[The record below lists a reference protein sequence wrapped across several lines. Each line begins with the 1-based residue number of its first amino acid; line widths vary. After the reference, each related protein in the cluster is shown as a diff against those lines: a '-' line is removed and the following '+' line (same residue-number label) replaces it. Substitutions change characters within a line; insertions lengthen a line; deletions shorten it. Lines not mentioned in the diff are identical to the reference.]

1 MSYTAAPNGPPAY
14 EETAPQAG
22 GSQGERIFGDNLPD
36 DFKYSV
42 DVASC
47 ELPLR
52 QLFIRK
58 VYSLLSVQLAA
69 TVIVG
74 FIINSNKSIQNWCL
88 NNTWLYFVLMVG
100 TFGFLIAS
108 WFKSRSYPTNLFL
121 LAGFTLCE
129 SYTVGLCTVF
139 FDTNIVLEAILLT
152 FIIFVGLTLFA
163 FQTKYDFISWEGGV
177 SMALWMLICF
187 GFVVMFFPGRSSTV
201 ELLYAGI
208 SAVIFTIYI
217 VIDTQKIMKTAHLD
231 DEVIATIT
239 LYLDIINLFLA
250 ILRILNN
257 ENRD

>member
-1 MSYTAAPNGPPAY
+1 MSSAANAPPAY
-14 EETAPQAG
+14 EDAAPQQG
-22 GSQGERIFGDNLPD
+22 TSSGERMFGDDLPD

-58 VYSLLSVQLAA
+58 VYSLLSVQLAV

-74 FIINSNKSIQNWCL
+74 FIINSNKGIQTWCL
-88 NNTWLYFVLMVG
+88 NNIWLYYLLIVG
-100 TFGFLIAS
+100 TFGFLIAT
-108 WFKSRSYPTNLFL
+108 WFKSRSYPTNLIL
-121 LAGFTLCE
+121 LGGFTLCE
-129 SYTVGLCTVF
+129 SYSVGLCTVL
-139 FDTNIVLEAILLT
+139 FDTNIVIQAVLLT
-152 FIIFVGLTLFA
+152 FVIFIGLTLFA
-163 FQTKYDFISWEGGV
+163 FQTKYDFISWEGGL

-187 GFVVMFFPGRSSTV
+187 GFVAMFLPGNTSTV
-201 ELLYAGI
+201 ELIYAGV

-231 DEVIATIT
+231 DEVIATIS

-257 ENRD
+257 QNRD